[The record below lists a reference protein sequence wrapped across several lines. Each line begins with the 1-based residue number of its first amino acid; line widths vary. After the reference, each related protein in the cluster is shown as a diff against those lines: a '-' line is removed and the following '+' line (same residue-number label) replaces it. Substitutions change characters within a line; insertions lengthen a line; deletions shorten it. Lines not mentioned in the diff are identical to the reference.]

1 MKAILI
7 IGFRADVGAYIVY
20 SYPSFDAE
28 SSNLDVMNIYN
39 LHRFR
44 TTERN
49 FQTILQGGHNIA
61 SYYSGFKNTNYI
73 GAPDYC
79 VTLLLDK
86 DDNPNQYEKVLI
98 KITNNLLSKL
108 GSSEIDM
115 LMSEI
120 FESLELKDFED
131 IKVERADIDL
141 DEKPVEHKAIATI
154 SSATISEEEK
164 IFADLMESDDLGVA
178 DKEFDSKISDFEEAE
193 PADPFSGGGPKADP
207 FAADPFATSTKA
219 TTSDQFAENP
229 FDEAQKPSMSKAF
242 LGDEALGMKMFEQK
256 RTSAAE
262 IVKKLDSLEGNKP
275 EKPDSDDKEANYKY
289 LEELVAFLEEKVKM
303 LGTLANSV
311 RDLEKSHE
319 EKDQLIGKLLLLL
332 KGD

>member
-20 SYPSFDAE
+20 SYPPFNAE
-28 SSNLDVMNIYN
+28 GSNLDVMNIYN

-49 FQTILQGGHNIA
+49 FQTILQGGYNIA

-79 VTLLLDK
+79 VTLLLDN
-86 DDNPNQYEKVLI
+86 DDNPNDYEKVLI
-98 KITNNLLSKL
+98 KITNNLLTKI
-108 GSSEIDM
+108 GSSEM
-115 LMSEI
+115 TTLLSETY
-120 FESLELKDFED
+120 ENLELREFDD
-131 IKVERADIDL
+131 IKVERGKIDF
-141 DEKPVEHKAIATI
+141 DEKPVEKKPIATT
-154 SSATISEEEK
+154 SSATLTEEEK
-164 IFADLMESDDLGVA
+164 IFADLMQSEDLGVA
-178 DKEFDSKISDFEEAE
+178 DKEFDSKISDFESAGA
-193 PADPFSGGGPKADP
+193 PDPFAGAGAADP
-207 FAADPFATSTKA
+207 FAADPFAKKASGST
-219 TTSDQFAENP
+219 TDPFAANP

-256 RTSAAE
+256 RTTAAE
-262 IVKKLDSLEGNKP
+262 IVNKLDALENIKP
-275 EKPDSDDKEANYKY
+275 EKPNIADKEANYKY
-289 LEELVAFLEEKVKM
+289 LENLVAFLEEKVKM

-332 KGD
+332 KGS